1 MKRGDIIIISAPG
14 DYGKPRPAVIVQ
26 ADALGELGHESL
38 VVCLL
43 TTHTAQAPL
52 FRLLLEPS
60 LENGLKKSSQV
71 MVDKIFTLPK
81 SKVSRVIG
89 RLHSKEITELTRM
102 LAFVV
107 GIH

>member
-1 MKRGDIIIISAPG
+1 MKRGDVIIISAPG
-14 DYGKPRPAVIVQ
+14 DYGKPRSAVIVQ

-38 VVCLL
+38 AVCLL

-52 FRLLLEPS
+52 FRLHLEPS
-60 LENGLKKSSQV
+60 RENGLKKSSQV

-81 SKVSRVIG
+81 SKVSSVIG
-89 RLHSKEITELTRM
+89 HLQSKEIIELTRI